1 MSPKEYQGNCHCGLI
16 KYTATLPEAL
26 APEGTGQITRC
37 NCSICVK
44 NGYYLVYPQQKDVEW
59 AEGSFDKMKSYR
71 MGQKNKPHRF
81 CPECS
86 SSVLIDFSQ
95 GDDLPAEWRELYA
108 MNAALF
114 KDIDL
119 TKASIKTTDGKGK
132 LEPAY
137 RDP

>member
-1 MSPKEYQGNCHCGLI
+1 MPPKEYQGNCHCGLI
-16 KYTATLPEAL
+16 KYTLTLPEAL
-26 APEGTGQITRC
+26 APEGTGQIIRC

-44 NGYYLVYPQQKDVEW
+44 NGYYLVYPQISDVHFTP
-59 AEGSFDKMKSYR
+59 GSFEKMSSYL
-71 MGQKNKPHRF
+71 MGKKTKPHRF

-86 SSVLIDFSQ
+86 SSVLIDFSEAE
-95 GDDLPAEWRELYA
+95 DLPKEWNSLYA

-119 TKASIKTTDGKGK
+119 ERASIKTTDGKNK

-137 RDP
+137 EEP